1 MMGKQSI
8 GYAVIDPILR
18 ENGLE
23 SDDAFWFIAN
33 YYQRMSK
40 TNCPDSCKGYIE
52 NITERYELIM
62 EEKKISARISDQLGT
77 EISQNDLANCYEYYI
92 GRRFR
97 SRTGKFFTPQRI
109 ATFMASCIPKNDDL
123 VVFDPTCGGGTF
135 LTEISERL
143 SDCKAT
149 LIGNDVDSS
158 LVALTELRISL
169 ANRDMHKFVSN
180 SANLYKSSKFF
191 DKWKSKVDY
200 IIANPPFSLKIETI
214 DFQSPMFNIGLKDS
228 DMIFI
233 DIAWSLLKQ
242 GGRMIT
248 LLPHSLSSN
257 QDFSAFRK
265 NVEQYWNI
273 LSIITL
279 PEGTFH
285 MTSNTST
292 RPDIL
297 ILEKKDVSK
306 EQEFNILLS
315 NITTVGYKLNQR
327 DKNVGDDLAELRNS
341 IEFIK
346 HLNLE
351 VLP

>member
-1 MMGKQSI
+1 MGKQSI

-40 TNCPDSCKGYIE
+40 INCPDSCKNYIE
-52 NITERYELIM
+52 NIAERYDLIM
-62 EEKKISARISDQLGT
+62 KEKDISTRISNELGA

-109 ATFMASCIPKNDDL
+109 AAFMASCIPKNDDL

-135 LTEISERL
+135 LTETSERL
-143 SDCKAT
+143 SDCNAT

-169 ANRDMHKFVSN
+169 ANRNMHKFVSN

-233 DIAWSLLKQ
+233 DIAWRLLKP
-242 GGRMIT
+242 GGRIIT

-297 ILEKKDVSK
+297 ILEKKDASK
-306 EQEFNILLS
+306 EQEFDVLLS

-327 DKNVGDDLAELRNS
+327 DRNVGDDLLELRNS
-341 IEFIK
+341 TEFIK

-351 VLP
+351 AFS

>member
-1 MMGKQSI
+1 MMAKQTA

-18 ENGLE
+18 ENGIE
-23 SDDAFWFIAN
+23 ADDAFWFIAN
-33 YYQRMSK
+33 YYQKMSK
-40 TNCPDSCKGYIE
+40 KDCPDSCNSYMESIR
-52 NITERYELIM
+52 ERYESIM
-62 EEKKISARISDQLGT
+62 GNKKISARISDELGS

-97 SRTGKFFTPQRI
+97 SRTGKFFTPKRI
-109 ATFMASCIPKNDDL
+109 ASFMASCIPKKDDL
-123 VVFDPTCGGGTF
+123 VIFDPTCGGGTF
-135 LTEISERL
+135 LTETSERL
-143 SDCKAT
+143 SGCKAT
-149 LIGNDVDSS
+149 LIGNDVDPS
-158 LVALTELRISL
+158 LVALTELRVSL
-169 ANRDMHKFVSN
+169 ANRSIHNFVSN
-180 SANLYKSSKFF
+180 SANLYKTSKFIN
-191 DKWKSKVDY
+191 KWNSEIDY

-233 DIAWSLLKQ
+233 DIAWNLLKP

-257 QDFSAFRK
+257 MEFSAFRK

-297 ILEKKDVSK
+297 ILEKKNPLE
-306 EQEFNILLS
+306 EQNYSILLS

-327 DKNVGDDLAELRNS
+327 DKNVGDNLAELRNS
-341 IEFIK
+341 TEFIN

-351 VLP
+351 ALS

>member
-351 VLP
+351 ALP